1 MGTAGRARR
10 AYPPRPAP
18 EASSFKIVPGIVQ
31 FTLLGL
37 FGPSLWPLS
46 GFLFF
51 WEVRGL
57 GLLFALSGV
66 LRWLSSSFSLFGGLL
81 LGAALGLA
89 APALRLVLRR
99 KRSTKGP
106 PKPRSSRLRYNE
118 RPEASLMGTQDG

>member
-1 MGTAGRARR
+1 M
-10 AYPPRPAP
+10 
-18 EASSFKIVPGIVQ
+18 
-31 FTLLGL
+31 
-37 FGPSLWPLS
+37 FGPTRLRLS

-51 WEVRGL
+51 RGLKGL

-99 KRSTKGP
+99 KRLRKRP
-106 PKPRSSRLRYNE
+106 PKPRSSRPKRGARQAIVVKVKSISAIWMFRSK
-118 RPEASLMGTQDG
+118 RPWGQKKNLHIYFFPRAEK